1 MTETSSSVQNGSI
14 MQTSAATTV
23 MTGSNLSYDTEEMYG
38 KSDDDNL
45 ESLRK
50 KVTDFIIDTASSNSS
65 NRTIL
70 HKNISPLQ
78 TTDPKIEMGEKNNN
92 LKVDSDGDE
101 ICDGIKF
108 NYLVRTKR

>member
-1 MTETSSSVQNGSI
+1 MTETSSSVRNGSI

-50 KVTDFIIDTASSNSS
+50 KVTNFIIDTASSNSS

-70 HKNISPLQ
+70 HKNVSPLQ
-78 TTDPKIEMGEKNNN
+78 TTDSKSEVGEKNNN
-92 LKVDSDGDE
+92 IKIDSDE
-101 ICDGIKF
+101 EEVCDGKKF